1 MPRWPRHDQVTDV
14 LRRGHD
20 PTGLVACS
28 GAFTLHTDFRDNPL
42 EPTLTLTSIGALLG
56 SLIVLAIVPS
66 VSVLAVTA
74 RAAAFGFSHGLFTA
88 IGIVVADI
96 LFILIAVYGLALV
109 AELMGDQ
116 FRLIQY
122 IGAAY
127 LIWLGIS
134 LWRADT
140 KVRAS
145 DTVRQSS
152 WLSSFLTGL
161 LITLGDQKAIL
172 FYLGFFP
179 AFIDLSTM
187 TPIDTLIIIFIA
199 ILGVGGAKLV
209 YAYLADRASVV
220 FKDSRALLG
229 LNRLAASIM
238 IAVGIALLVKTQ
250 QWM

>member
-1 MPRWPRHDQVTDV
+1 MPRWPRHDQIPDV
-14 LRRGHD
+14 LWRGHD
-20 PTGLVACS
+20 PTGLVADS
-28 GAFTLHTDFRDNPL
+28 RPYAGQAGYTDNLL
-42 EPTLTLTSIGALLG
+42 EPTLTIASIGALFG

-96 LFILIAVYGLALV
+96 LFILIAVYGLALI

-134 LWRADT
+134 LWRTDT
-140 KVRAS
+140 KARAS

-152 WLSSFLTGL
+152 WLSSFMTGL

-179 AFIDLSTM
+179 AFIDLSSM
-187 TPIDTLIIIFIA
+187 TAVDTLIIILIA
-199 ILGVGGAKLV
+199 IFGVGGAKLV
-209 YAYLADRASVV
+209 YAYLADRASVL
-220 FKDSRALLG
+220 FKDSNALRG
-229 LNRLAASIM
+229 INRLAASIM
-238 IAVGIALLVKTQ
+238 IAVGTTLFVKTQ
-250 QWM
+250 QWI